1 MNGTILNLGPLEILV
16 IVIMAL
22 LVLGPERLPGIMR
35 GIGTGLRKLRETYV
49 AFVSEFRNELQPIAE
64 EVDTVTRE
72 IQGELAAIREA
83 ADIRSVLQP
92 ISQDLTDTA
101 NLKAPPRSNAPA
113 GVDAPAWGIGAAA
126 GTSAGDGPPQVIG
139 ESAATAAA
147 VVQPVAEIDAPV
159 VAEAVAVGRP
169 MTVEEAILGPARAA
183 EAEKKK
189 AEEAAA
195 AAAAEKP
202 QPQPKPKPKPFSIDE
217 PQPVLDTQAASQ
229 QYHRTMLM
237 AEFSRTRVEL
247 KNDNPW
253 GAFEVL
259 VRSDGL
265 DEDSPWRA

>member
-1 MNGTILNLGPLEILV
+1 MNGTILNLGPLEVLV
-16 IVIMAL
+16 IIIMAL

-92 ISQDLTDTA
+92 VAQDLSDTA
-101 NLKAPPRSNAPA
+101 NLKAPAAAPSA
-113 GVDAPAWGIGAAA
+113 PVSAPAWGIGVEKAADDGQPA
-126 GTSAGDGPPQVIG
+126 PSGASGQTTDSPPQAEAGDGRQ
-139 ESAATAAA
+139 
-147 VVQPVAEIDAPV
+147 
-159 VAEAVAVGRP
+159 RP
-169 MTVEEAILGPARAA
+169 MTVEEAILGPVRAA
-183 EAEKKK
+183 EAERKK
-189 AEEAAA
+189 AEAAVA
-195 AAAAEKP
+195 ATAAVVDAP
-202 QPQPKPKPKPFSIDE
+202 PPAPKPKPFSLDE
-217 PQPVLDTQAASQ
+217 PQPVLDTRAASA

-259 VRSDGL
+259 VRSDAL